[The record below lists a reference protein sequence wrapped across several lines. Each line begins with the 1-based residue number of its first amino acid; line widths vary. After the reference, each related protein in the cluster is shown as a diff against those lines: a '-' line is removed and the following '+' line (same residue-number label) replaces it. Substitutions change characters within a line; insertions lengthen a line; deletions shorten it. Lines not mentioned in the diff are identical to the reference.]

1 MDPYETMNGKTNTS
15 QEESLLCWVE
25 IFRILRIF
33 LTLVKIYTRKII
45 LLSSFAMVG
54 FTARRLPYPVPPGTR
69 GCAVP
74 SQKSATLL
82 PSFSFPVTMSSHTY
96 PRDWSRELI
105 HLATP

>member
-1 MDPYETMNGKTNTS
+1 MLGRNIQDFAN
-15 QEESLLCWVE
+15 
-25 IFRILRIF
+25 F
-33 LTLVKIYTRKII
+33 LTLAKIYTRKII

-54 FTARRLPYPVPPGTR
+54 FTARHLPYPVPPGTR